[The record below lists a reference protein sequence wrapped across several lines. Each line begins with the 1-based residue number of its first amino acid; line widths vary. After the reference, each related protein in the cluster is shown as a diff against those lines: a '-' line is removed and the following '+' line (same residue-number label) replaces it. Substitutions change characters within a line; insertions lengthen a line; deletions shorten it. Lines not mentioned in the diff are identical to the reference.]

1 MSTKKWTPRL
11 CPECE
16 KEWLPKGHR
25 TCSPCQEKKRIANNK
40 KHCALAKQE
49 RERQRE
55 GIGCRCGCGR
65 MVARLN
71 TYADECRAAAKKAT
85 YARQLQ
91 RQQDQ
96 RTKKI
101 ADSAPPEPKRPVMTD
116 EEQAAINKAEAE
128 RTAAAFAEWIRETMG
143 LITGKGKPLASPVRH
158 LPPVEIAELS
168 QKYQPPKGRTVNPY
182 SPMCC

>member
-25 TCSPCQEKKRIANNK
+25 TCSACQEKKRVANNK
-40 KHCALAKQE
+40 KHCALAKKE

-55 GIGCRCGCGR
+55 GVRCLCGCGR
-65 MVARLN
+65 PVARLN
-71 TYADECRAAAKKAT
+71 RYADECKAAGKKAI

-91 RQQDQ
+91 RQKDQ
-96 RTKKI
+96 RTKKL
-101 ADSAPPEPKRPVMTD
+101 ADNDPPEPKRPVLTD
-116 EEQAAINKAEAE
+116 EEQAVINKAETE

-158 LPPVEIAELS
+158 LSPEEISELS